1 MSQHPDDPKFLIP
14 LPGGRVARVPLSVLE
29 QHVDA
34 AVRAVHDP
42 SGAEAGEVEAQE
54 MSQDPNTGQAFW
66 HTDWEMGAC
75 TYNDDSGF
83 PRNGFCWHRH
93 PLGNSYTEIMQ

>member
-1 MSQHPDDPKFLIP
+1 MSQPADDAKFVIP

-29 QHVDA
+29 RHLDPDA
-34 AVRAVHDP
+34 HPVHDA
-42 SGAEAGEVEAQE
+42 SGGAGQVEAQE
-54 MSQDPNTGQAFW
+54 MSQDATTGQAFW

-83 PRNGFCWHRH
+83 PIAGYCWHRH